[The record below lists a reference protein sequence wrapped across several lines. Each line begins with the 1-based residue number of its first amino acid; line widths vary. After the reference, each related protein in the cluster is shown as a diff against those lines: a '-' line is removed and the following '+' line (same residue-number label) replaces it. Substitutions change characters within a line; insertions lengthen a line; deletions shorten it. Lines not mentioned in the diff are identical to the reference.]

1 VLLHN
6 LRILSLPFEVTP
18 ADARSRAEE
27 NSFSTATAPSRV
39 PGAIDRC
46 EGHVEA
52 LLSLANEAILLTS
65 ASGTIQSA
73 NASASRLLGYT
84 SDALVGLSCLE
95 LFDPLDERL
104 RAARAKRTRGQP
116 LAGEFRIRRADGS
129 AVETEVS
136 GVSFRDADDRLL
148 TYYQLR
154 DLTEA
159 RHTESTLRTLRA
171 RDTSANDEARPT
183 SDEQLQHG
191 QRLQSLGVI
200 AGGIAHDFNNLL
212 VGILGNT
219 SLALADV
226 AQDAELCEVLRDVE
240 AAALRAADLTR
251 RILGYAAPGTGASE
265 PIDISATVREV
276 AQLLHAAVSKHATLT
291 LDLAPSLP
299 MVRCDATRVVQLLM
313 NLLTNASDAV
323 EGVDG
328 AITLSTRVI
337 TADAEAL
344 RSRYVDNTPVAGTY
358 VMIEVRDNG
367 VGMSEETQR
376 RIFDPFFTT
385 KSSGRGLGL
394 ASTLEMIRS
403 SGGAIQVESAPGAGT
418 TFRVYLPKAAEVA
431 EQAPAPISVAPE
443 PRGNGIALVVD
454 DDSRVGVVA
463 RQMLER
469 RGYEVVIADD
479 GAEAL
484 ELMHQAEGAI
494 TLALVD
500 LHMPR
505 MGGEELAIA
514 LRALDERLQVVI
526 MSGSG
531 SEEFASR
538 FPASLVSACVRKPF
552 TLAELDAAL
561 IRVAQVASSAEL
573 APA

>member
-1 VLLHN
+1 MLLHN

-18 ADARSRAEE
+18 ADAQSRIRE
-27 NSFSTATAPSRV
+27 NGFSAATAATRVPTATESR
-39 PGAIDRC
+39 

-52 LLSLANEAILLTS
+52 LLSLANEAIVLTS
-65 ASGTIQSA
+65 ASGTIQCA

-84 SDALVGLSCLE
+84 NEALVGLSCLE

-104 RAARAKRTRGQP
+104 RAARAKRTRGRSLSGQ
-116 LAGEFRIRRADGS
+116 FRVRRADGS
-129 AVETEVS
+129 TVETEVS

-171 RDTSANDEARPT
+171 RGTSTSDEVRET

-191 QRLQSLGVI
+191 QRLQSLGLI

-226 AQDAELCEVLRDVE
+226 AQDSELRDVLRDVE
-240 AAALRAADLTR
+240 GAALRAADLTR
-251 RILGYAAPGTGASE
+251 RILGYAAPGSGAAG
-265 PIDISATVREV
+265 PIDVSATAKEV
-276 AQLLHAAVSKHATLT
+276 AQLLRAGVSKHATLT

-299 MVRCDATRVVQLLM
+299 LVRCDATRLVQLLM

-328 AITLSTRVI
+328 EITLSTRAI
-337 TADAEAL
+337 TADDEVL
-344 RSRYVDNTPVAGTY
+344 TSRLVDNTPVAGTY

-367 VGMSEETQR
+367 VGMTEETQR

-394 ASTLEMIRS
+394 SSALEMIRS
-403 SGGAIQVESAPGAGT
+403 SGGTIQLESAPGAGT
-418 TFRVYLPKAAEVA
+418 TFRVFFPGATVA
-431 EQAPAPISVAPE
+431 EPQEPVRLAAAHE
-443 PRGNGIALVVD
+443 PRGSGIALVVD

-505 MGGEELAIA
+505 MGGEELALA
-514 LRALDERLQVVI
+514 LRALDERLPVVI

-538 FPASLVSACVRKPF
+538 FPASLVSACLQKPF
-552 TLAELDAAL
+552 RLHELDAAL
-561 IRVAQVASSAEL
+561 VRVAQGASAAEL
-573 APA
+573 ATA